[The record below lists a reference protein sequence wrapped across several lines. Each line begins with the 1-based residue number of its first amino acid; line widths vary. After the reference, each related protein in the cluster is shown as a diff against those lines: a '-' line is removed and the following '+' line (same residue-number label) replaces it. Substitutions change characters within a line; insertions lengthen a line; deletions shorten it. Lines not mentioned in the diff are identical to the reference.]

1 MDYAIAFVLYI
12 IGMFCIGAISL
23 LSDINAIALFLYV
36 PIYYAVYFLVWRER

>member
-36 PIYYAVYFLVWRER
+36 PLYYVVFRIVKSI